1 MTQSRTAAL
10 FSSLSLRV
18 LLALAAGL
26 AAGAAAQTYGIPGGT
41 GTVALIEGLGQL
53 WLNALRMTIIPLVFA
68 LLVTGIASIAD
79 AAATGRLAL
88 KTVVVFALLLVGA
101 TAYGI
106 AASEGL
112 HALWPIDPEGA
123 RLLLAG
129 TSGDQVVRENV
140 GGGGLG
146 AFLTALVPPNPIAAA
161 AEGAILG
168 VVVFAI
174 IFGFATTRLPDRLR
188 QPLTVFFEAV
198 AETMIVIVHWVLR
211 AAPIGVFALSLGVG
225 LHTGLGAAGV
235 LGHYIALVC
244 LSLIGLILLTYV
256 VALAFGRLSLG
267 RFAVAVAPAQVVAI
281 STQSSLACLPV
292 MVERAIDRLGVSP
305 ATAGLV
311 LPLAVAV
318 FRITST
324 VANLAVCIYVAHL
337 YGIPLTPGVL
347 IAGAVTALA
356 ISVGTVG
363 LPGQVSF
370 FASIAPIALAMGLP
384 LEVLPLLLAVEV
396 VPDIFRTI
404 GNVTADLAVARI
416 VEGRD
421 ADGESEAASGVQG

>member
-41 GTVALIEGLGQL
+41 GTIALVEGLGQL

-88 KTVVVFALLLVGA
+88 KAVVVFALLLVGA
-101 TAYGI
+101 TVYGI
-106 AASEGL
+106 AASQGL

-129 TSGDQVVRENV
+129 APGDAVVRENV
-140 GGGGLG
+140 GGGGGLA
-146 AFLTALVPPNPIAAA
+146 AFLTSLAPSNPIRAAA
-161 AEGAILG
+161 DDAILG
-168 VVVFAI
+168 IVVFAI
-174 IFGFATTRLPDRLR
+174 VFGFATTRLSARLR

-225 LHTGLGAAGV
+225 LNAGLGAAGV
-235 LGHYIALVC
+235 LGHYIALVS

-256 VALAFGRLSLG
+256 VAVVFGRVGLG
-267 RFAVAVAPAQVVAI
+267 RFVGAVAPAQVVAF

-292 MVERAIDRLGVSP
+292 MVERATDRLGVSP

-337 YGIPLTPGVL
+337 YGITLTPGVL
-347 IAGAVTALA
+347 VAGGVTALA

-370 FASIAPIALAMGLP
+370 FASIAPIAIVMGLP

-404 GNVTADLAVARI
+404 GNVTADLAAARI

-421 ADGESEAASGVQG
+421 AAADPEAASGI

>member
-1 MTQSRTAAL
+1 MTRSRTAAL
-10 FSSLSLRV
+10 LTSLSLWV
-18 LLALAAGL
+18 LIALVVGL
-26 AAGAAAQTYGIPGGT
+26 VAGAAAQAYGIPGGT
-41 GTVALIEGLGQL
+41 GTIAFVDALGQL
-53 WLNALRMTIIPLVFA
+53 WLNALRMTIIPLVFS

-79 AAATGRLAL
+79 AASTGRLAL
-88 KTVVVFALLLVGA
+88 KAVGVFAVLLVGA
-101 TAYGI
+101 TVYGI
-106 AASEGL
+106 AASQGL
-112 HALWPIDPEGA
+112 HALWPIDPQGA

-129 TSGDQVVRENV
+129 ASGDAAVRENL
-140 GGGGLG
+140 GGGGLV
-146 AFLTALVPPNPIAAA
+146 AFLTNLAPANPIRAAA
-161 AEGAILG
+161 DNAILG

-174 IFGFATTRLPDRLR
+174 VFGLATTRLPARLR
-188 QPLTVFFEAV
+188 QPLAVFFEAV

-211 AAPIGVFALSLGVG
+211 AAPVGVFALSLGVG
-225 LHTGLGAAGV
+225 LRAGLGAAGV
-235 LGHYIALVC
+235 LGHYIALVV
-244 LSLIGLILLTYV
+244 LALIGLILLTYL
-256 VALAFGRLSLG
+256 VAIVFGRISLG
-267 RFAVAVAPAQVVAI
+267 RFARAAAPVQVVAF

-292 MVERAIDRLGVSP
+292 MVERAIDHLGVSQ

-347 IAGAVTALA
+347 FAGAVTALA

-404 GNVTADLAVARI
+404 GNVTADLTVARI
-416 VEGRD
+416 VEGQD
-421 ADGESEAASGVQG
+421 AETEAAAGI

>member
-1 MTQSRTAAL
+1 MTQSRTAAF

-18 LLALAAGL
+18 MLALAAGL
-26 AAGAAAQTYGIPGGT
+26 AVGAAARTWGIPGGT

-88 KTVVVFALLLVGA
+88 KAVLVFALMLVGA
-101 TAYGI
+101 TIYGI

-129 TSGDQVVRENV
+129 APDDTTVRQNV
-140 GGGGLG
+140 DGGSLTT
-146 AFLTALVPPNPIAAA
+146 FLTSLAPANPIRAAA
-161 AEGAILG
+161 DDAILG

-174 IFGFATTRLPDRLR
+174 VFGFATTRLPVRLR

-211 AAPIGVFALSLGVG
+211 AAPIGVFGLSLGVG
-225 LHTGLGAAGV
+225 LRAGLGAAGT
-235 LGHYIALVC
+235 LGHYIALLV
-244 LSLIGLILLTYV
+244 LVQVGLIGLTYV
-256 VALAFGRLSLG
+256 VAMAFGRVSLG
-267 RFAVAVAPAQVVAI
+267 RFAHAVAPAQVVAF

-292 MVERAIDRLGVSP
+292 MVERARDHLGVSA

-324 VANLAVCIYVAHL
+324 VANLAVCLYVAHL
-337 YGIPLTPGVL
+337 YGIALTPGVL

-404 GNVTADLAVARI
+404 GNVTADLAAARI
-416 VEGRD
+416 VEGK
-421 ADGESEAASGVQG
+421 AAAEQAQVAA

>member
-1 MTQSRTAAL
+1 MTRSRTAAVL
-10 FSSLSLRV
+10 SSLSLQV
-18 LLALAAGL
+18 LTALFAGL
-26 AAGAAAQTYGIPGGT
+26 AAGAAAQAWGIPGGE
-41 GTVALIEGLGQL
+41 GTVAMVEGVGQL
-53 WLNALRMTIIPLVFA
+53 WLNALRMTIIPLVFS

-88 KTVVVFALLLVGA
+88 KAVWVFAALLIGA
-101 TAYGI
+101 TIYGVL
-106 AASEGL
+106 ASQGL
-112 HALWPIDPEGA
+112 HALWPIDPEGG

-129 TSGDQVVRENV
+129 AHGDAAVRENL

-146 AFLTALVPPNPIAAA
+146 AFLTSLAPSNPIRAAA
-161 AEGAILG
+161 DDAILG
-168 VVVFAI
+168 IVVFAI
-174 IFGFATTRLPDRLR
+174 VFGFAATRLPARLR
-188 QPLTVFFEAV
+188 QPMTVFFEAV
-198 AETMIVIVHWVLR
+198 AETMVVIVHWVLR
-211 AAPIGVFALSLGVG
+211 AAPVGVFALSLGVG
-225 LHTGLGAAGV
+225 LRAGLGAAGV
-235 LGHYIALVC
+235 LGHYIALVV
-244 LSLIGLILLTYV
+244 LSLVSLILLTYV
-256 VALAFGRLSLG
+256 VAVLWGRVALP
-267 RFAVAVAPAQVVAI
+267 RFARAAAPAQVVAF

-292 MVERAIDRLGVSP
+292 MVERARDHLGVSA

-337 YGIPLTPGVL
+337 YGIALTTGVL
-347 IAGAVTALA
+347 IAGSVTALA
-356 ISVGTVG
+356 VSVGTVG

-370 FASIAPIALAMGLP
+370 FASIAPIAIVMGLP

-404 GNVTADLAVARI
+404 GNVTADLAAARI

-421 ADGESEAASGVQG
+421 ATADPEAGAGI

>member
-1 MTQSRTAAL
+1 
-10 FSSLSLRV
+10 
-18 LLALAAGL
+18 
-26 AAGAAAQTYGIPGGT
+26 
-41 GTVALIEGLGQL
+41 
-53 WLNALRMTIIPLVFA
+53 
-68 LLVTGIASIAD
+68 
-79 AAATGRLAL
+79 
-88 KTVVVFALLLVGA
+88 VG
-101 TAYGI
+101 
-106 AASEGL
+106 
-112 HALWPIDPEGA
+112 GA

-129 TSGDQVVRENV
+129 TSGDEVVRENV

-256 VALAFGRLSLG
+256 VAVAFGRLSLG
-267 RFAVAVAPAQVVAI
+267 RFAAAVAPAQVVAI

-305 ATAGLV
+305 ATAGDGRQWYTEFFGNCSALYGARGCQIAHLATHDYSCDATKTLAYLKELHDLFS
-311 LPLAVAV
+311 LPVWLTEMSCGDGADAKPMADHLAYMRAV
-318 FRITST
+318 FPMLDSAYFVYRYAWMSARS
-324 VANLAVCIYVAHL
+324 ANRGLVDSN
-337 YGIPLTPGVL
+337 GTTLTP
-347 IAGAVTALA
+347 
-356 ISVGTVG
+356 VGE
-363 LPGQVSF
+363 LFVS
-370 FASIAPIALAMGLP
+370 L
-384 LEVLPLLLAVEV
+384 
-396 VPDIFRTI
+396 
-404 GNVTADLAVARI
+404 
-416 VEGRD
+416 
-421 ADGESEAASGVQG
+421 

>member
-41 GTVALIEGLGQL
+41 GTIALVEGLGQL

-88 KTVVVFALLLVGA
+88 RAVVVFAVLLVGA
-101 TAYGI
+101 TVYGI
-106 AASEGL
+106 VASQGL

-129 TSGDQVVRENV
+129 APGDEVVRENV
-140 GGGGLG
+140 GGGGGLA
-146 AFLTALVPPNPIAAA
+146 AFLTSLAPSNPIRAAA
-161 AEGAILG
+161 DDAILG
-168 VVVFAI
+168 IVVFAI
-174 IFGFATTRLPDRLR
+174 VFGFATTRLSARLR

-225 LHTGLGAAGV
+225 LRAGLGAAGV
-235 LGHYIALVC
+235 LGHYIALVV
-244 LSLIGLILLTYV
+244 LALVGLILLTYV
-256 VALAFGRLSLG
+256 VAVVFGRVSLG
-267 RFAVAVAPAQVVAI
+267 RFARAVAPAQVVAF

-292 MVERAIDRLGVSP
+292 MVERAIDRLGVSS

-347 IAGAVTALA
+347 FAGGVTALA

-370 FASIAPIALAMGLP
+370 FASIAPIALVMGLP

-404 GNVTADLAVARI
+404 GNVTADLAAARI

-421 ADGESEAASGVQG
+421 ATADPEAASGI

>member
-1 MTQSRTAAL
+1 MTRSRTAAL
-10 FSSLSLRV
+10 MSSLSLRV
-18 LLALAAGL
+18 LVALIAGL
-26 AAGAAAQTYGIPGGT
+26 LAGAAAQAWGIPGGT
-41 GTVALIEGLGQL
+41 GTVALVEGLGQL

-88 KTVVVFALLLVGA
+88 KAVVVFAVLLVGA
-101 TAYGI
+101 TVYGI
-106 AASEGL
+106 LASEGL
-112 HALWPIDPEGA
+112 HALWPIDPEGG

-129 TSGDQVVRENV
+129 AGDDAAVRANV
-140 GGGGLG
+140 GGGGLT
-146 AFLTALVPPNPIAAA
+146 AFLTSLAPANPIRAAA
-161 AEGAILG
+161 DDAILG
-168 VVVFAI
+168 IVVFAI
-174 IFGFATTRLPDRLR
+174 VFGFATTRLSARLR

-198 AETMIVIVHWVLR
+198 AETMIVIVHWVLL
-211 AAPIGVFALSLGVG
+211 AAPVGVFALSLGVG
-225 LHTGLGAAGV
+225 LRAGLGAAGV
-235 LGHYIALVC
+235 LGHYIAIVVLALV
-244 LSLIGLILLTYV
+244 GLILLTYV
-256 VALAFGRLSLG
+256 VAVLWGRVSLG
-267 RFAVAVAPAQVVAI
+267 RFARAAAPAQVVAF

-292 MVERAIDRLGVSP
+292 MVERARDRLGVSA

-337 YGIPLTPGVL
+337 YGIPLSPGVL
-347 IAGAVTALA
+347 IAGGVTALA

-370 FASIAPIALAMGLP
+370 FASIAPIAIVMGLP

-404 GNVTADLAVARI
+404 GNVTADLAAARI

-421 ADGESEAASGVQG
+421 ATADPEAASGI

>member
-1 MTQSRTAAL
+1 MARSRTAAL
-10 FSSLSLRV
+10 FSSLSLWV

-26 AAGAAAQTYGIPGGT
+26 GAGAAAQAWGVPGGT
-41 GTVALIEGLGQL
+41 GTVAVVEGLGQL
-53 WLNALRMTIIPLVFA
+53 WLNALRMTIIPLVFS

-88 KTVVVFALLLVGA
+88 KAVLVFALLLVGA
-101 TAYGI
+101 TVYGI
-106 AASEGL
+106 LASQGL

-129 TSGDQVVRENV
+129 AVGDDAVRGSV
-140 GGGGLG
+140 GGGGLA
-146 AFLTALVPPNPIAAA
+146 AFLTSLAPANPIRAAA
-161 AEGAILG
+161 DDAILG
-168 VVVFAI
+168 IVVFAI
-174 IFGFATTRLPDRLR
+174 VFGFATTRLPGRLR

-198 AETMIVIVHWVLR
+198 SETMIVIVHWVLL
-211 AAPIGVFALSLGVG
+211 AAPVGVFALSLGVG
-225 LHTGLGAAGV
+225 LRAGLGAAGV
-235 LGHYIALVC
+235 LGHYVALVV
-244 LSLIGLILLTYV
+244 LALIGLILLTYV
-256 VALAFGRLSLG
+256 VAIIAGRIGLG
-267 RFAVAVAPAQVVAI
+267 RFIRGAAPAQVVAF

-292 MVERAIDRLGVSP
+292 MVERARDRLGVSA

-311 LPLAVAV
+311 LPLAVAI
-318 FRITST
+318 FRITSP

-347 IAGAVTALA
+347 FAGGVAALA
-356 ISVGTVG
+356 VSVGTVG

-384 LEVLPLLLAVEV
+384 LDVLPLLLAVEV
-396 VPDIFRTI
+396 APDIFRTV
-404 GNVTADLAVARI
+404 GNVTADLAAARI

-421 ADGESEAASGVQG
+421 AAADPEPGAGI